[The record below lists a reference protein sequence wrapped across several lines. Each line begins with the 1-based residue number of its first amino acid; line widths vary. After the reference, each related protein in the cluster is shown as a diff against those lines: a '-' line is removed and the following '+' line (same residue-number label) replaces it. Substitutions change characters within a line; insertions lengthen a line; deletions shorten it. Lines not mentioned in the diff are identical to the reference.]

1 MKFSGIVRQFNH
13 ARLRFV
19 LDINPANQWCTRS
32 RDIFILCFRPYFNFN
47 LLLVYLLTENSLG
60 QVRCPLEF
68 DSRLLE
74 LFFDL
79 MVLNIEYV
87 AIASLIV
94 CFLEVLNQIIML
106 LQIKVGIN
114 SKLRDGSPFQ

>member
-1 MKFSGIVRQFNH
+1 
-13 ARLRFV
+13 
-19 LDINPANQWCTRS
+19 
-32 RDIFILCFRPYFNFN
+32 
-47 LLLVYLLTENSLG
+47 
-60 QVRCPLEF
+60 
-68 DSRLLE
+68 
-74 LFFDL
+74 